1 MKLLIIHGPNLNLLG
16 MREPETYGVYT
27 LAQINEKIEQY
38 AKKYNIEVTIRQT
51 NHEGVLIDWLQDA
64 REWAHGIILN
74 PAAYT
79 HTSVAIRDSIAA
91 IKIPVIE
98 VHLSNIYAREDF
110 RQQSLTAPVCV
121 GQLCGFGWK
130 SYLLAIDFFRMEE

>member
-1 MKLLIIHGPNLNLLG
+1 MKLLVIHGPNLNLLG
-16 MREPETYGVYT
+16 IREPETYGVYT

-51 NHEGVLIDWLQDA
+51 NHEGVLVDWLHDA
-64 REWAHGIILN
+64 REWANGIILN

-79 HTSVAIRDSIAA
+79 HTSVAIRDAIVA
-91 IKIPVIE
+91 IKIPVVE
-98 VHLSNIYAREDF
+98 VHLSNIYARENF

-130 SYLLAIDFFRMEE
+130 SYLLAIDFFRME

>member
-1 MKLLIIHGPNLNLLG
+1 MKLLVIHGPNLNLLG
-16 MREPETYGVYT
+16 IREPETYGVYT

-38 AKKYNIEVTIRQT
+38 AKQYNIEVTIRQT
-51 NHEGVLIDWLQDA
+51 NHEGVLVDWLQDA
-64 REWAHGIILN
+64 REWANGIILN

-79 HTSVAIRDSIAA
+79 HTSVAIRDAIVA
-91 IKIPVIE
+91 IKIPVVE

-130 SYLLAIDFFRMEE
+130 SYLLAIDFFRME